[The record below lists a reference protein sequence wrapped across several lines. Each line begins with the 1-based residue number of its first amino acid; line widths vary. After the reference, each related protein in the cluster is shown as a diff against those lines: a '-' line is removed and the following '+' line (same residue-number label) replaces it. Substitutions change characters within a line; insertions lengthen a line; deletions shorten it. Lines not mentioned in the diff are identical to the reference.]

1 MAVIGCRTYDAI
13 FQYLNLT
20 GLNAWCS
27 EGHIQPLSHF
37 FSFLA
42 LLVCSACFSV
52 CGGVAA
58 VSRVI
63 GCGLCLLS
71 FSGNYN
77 PSSLICICG
86 NFYNAARQ
94 HTNSQSLSS
103 ESVSWWVQNIQAST
117 CWAVLTYVIIQFH
130 RAVNILLIYQ
140 AGPILACCI
149 FLYKSKLTNKW
160 FIPRKDFMQCSVYNC
175 TMM

>member
-42 LLVCSACFSV
+42 LLICSACFSV

-103 ESVSWWVQNIQAST
+103 ESVSWWVQNIQAFTLSMQLTQAQLIKCFT
-117 CWAVLTYVIIQFH
+117 CVIVHVQ
-130 RAVNILLIYQ
+130 RAVNMPSDEYTRQASILD
-140 AGPILACCI
+140 CCI
-149 FLYKSKLTNKW
+149 FIYKSKMN
-160 FIPRKDFMQCSVYNC
+160 Q
-175 TMM
+175 